1 MFKKDI
7 REAYRLKKTGKPFA
21 YYDIL
26 ITLP

>member
-7 REAYRLKKTGKPFA
+7 REACQLKKASKPFA